1 MLVALFWLFVL
12 AVYLFFEFVG
22 AWFVAWFVA
31 WVITLVIGLGGVVLT
46 AGQFWLLVGGLFL
59 AGILSKLF
67 I

>member
-12 AVYLFFEFVG
+12 AVYLLVEFVG
-22 AWFVAWFVA
+22 AWFVA